1 MNEMTLK
8 LMHELNKKRKI
19 EDFKKRYKDMSVKNA
34 LQIRDKNQLL
44 SDHKNEVLRLK
55 SNFNQQ
61 VIALRRQSYYYKKCN
76 QINVSFC

>member
-1 MNEMTLK
+1 MTLK

-55 SNFNQQ
+55 SSFNQQ
-61 VIALRRQSYYYKKCN
+61 VIALRTQNYYYKKCN